1 MEDHHLHL
9 EFSISSSS
17 SSSSSTSITSSSFGS
32 SSNGL
37 NSLST
42 TTSSTSS
49 NSSSSFHETTNAKT
63 PSNGYNCKY
72 KKSSKKVQDFTK
84 NGNGHGI
91 EENKKKKKNQ
101 GDEKHPTFRGV
112 RKRNWGKWVSEIRQ
126 PRKKSRIWLGTY
138 PTAEMAARAHDV
150 AALAIKGNSAY
161 LNFPHLAD
169 QLPRPAT
176 TSPKDIQAAAA
187 KAAAS
192 TFLEE
197 NSLRDEAE
205 SSQIKLHNSH
215 SSTNLASEN
224 AQELLN
230 SPSMDHDDTFF
241 DLPDLTIDQVDQ
253 NDRYQYPISTWQL
266 AGADSGVF
274 RLEEPFLWECY

>member
-1 MEDHHLHL
+1 MENHYLQQD
-9 EFSISSSS
+9 FSISSCSS
-17 SSSSSTSITSSSFGS
+17 SITSSSFAS

-37 NSLST
+37 NSPST

-49 NSSSSFHETTNAKT
+49 SSFHETINAKT
-63 PSNGYNCKY
+63 SSNGYTCKS
-72 KKSSKKVQDFTK
+72 KKSSKIVQDFTK
-84 NGNGHGI
+84 NGNGHGN
-91 EENKKKKKNQ
+91 EKNKKTRKNQ

-169 QLPRPAT
+169 QLPRPAS

-187 KAAAS
+187 KAAGS

-197 NSLRDEAE
+197 NPIRDEAE
-205 SSQIKLHNSH
+205 SSQIELHSSH

-224 AQELLN
+224 TQELLN
-230 SPSMDHDDTFF
+230 SPSMDNDDTFF

-266 AGADSGVF
+266 AGADSGIF

>member
-1 MEDHHLHL
+1 MEDHLH
-9 EFSISSSS
+9 EFSISSST
-17 SSSSSTSITSSSFGS
+17 STTTSSSFTS
-32 SSNGL
+32 CSN
-37 NSLST
+37 NNCFSSLST
-42 TTSSTSS
+42 TTCSTSSTSS
-49 NSSSSFHETTNAKT
+49 NCFLESIVKTSSKDH
-63 PSNGYNCKY
+63 YNCKS
-72 KKSSKKVQDFTK
+72 KKSSKKVEDFTK
-84 NGNGHGI
+84 NVNEGNNTKIRRKKEGI
-91 EENKKKKKNQ
+91 V
-101 GDEKHPTFRGV
+101 DEKHPTYRGV

-169 QLPRPAT
+169 QLPRPAS

-187 KAAAS
+187 KAAAAS

-197 NSLRDEAE
+197 NSIE
-205 SSQIKLHNSH
+205 SSLLTELHSCH

-224 AQELLN
+224 SQELLN

-241 DLPDLTIDQVDQ
+241 DLPDLTIDRVDQ
-253 NDRYQYPISTWQL
+253 NDRYQYPITTWQL
-266 AGADSGVF
+266 AGADSGMF
-274 RLEEPFLWECY
+274 RLDEPFLWECY